1 MSALST
7 VVSDLQRE
15 AALGH
20 LLIVK
25 HTNQHRRTRYWRAF
39 VQLHKLATRVAAH
52 MLQPLTVWRSA
63 SPESLAAY
71 RASAGACA
79 SAHATALALATR
91 LTAPHKGAGFAA
103 LAAVILASAAVY
115 VDLLRRATAALEG
128 GFAPAAAAAPPRP
141 ASRGDGSAALPA
153 SLPAKRPRT
162 EAAAAPYFVIDKS
175 VRRADG

>member
-1 MSALST
+1 MTALST
-7 VVSDLQRE
+7 IVADLQRE
-15 AALGH
+15 AALVQ
-20 LLIVK
+20 LLVVK

-39 VQLHKLATRVAAH
+39 VQLHKLAVRVAAQT
-52 MLQPLTVWRSA
+52 LQPLAVWRSA

-79 SAHATALALATR
+79 SAHATALALAAR

-128 GFAPAAAAAPPRP
+128 GLFAPAPAASVPRPDAPP
-141 ASRGDGSAALPA
+141 PA

-162 EAAAAPYFVIDKS
+162 EAAPAGPYFFIDKS
-175 VRRADG
+175 ARRDG